1 MSDVGP
7 DYTES
12 GRPPFDQDED
22 GTTEWPEPTDDPE
35 TEPAHGDT
43 TPQPDQ
49 DELEPDEPEAS

>member
-22 GTTEWPEPTDDPE
+22 DATVWPAPTDDPE

-43 TPQPDQ
+43 TPQP
-49 DELEPDEPEAS
+49 ELEPDDPEAS